1 MAIDKQKEILE
12 LRKTYLNKFEKY
24 ETKILLAWFGIIVLP
39 LFILWLQDK
48 MNGTLVLVIAL
59 FGCFLDMILEKWRK
73 KSYND
78 LILDIEQDKISI
90 IKPEGS
96 HHQDKI
102 ISTPVIKTQK
112 VEPKEN
118 DNELMR
124 LAIIT
129 LLIVAMFGI
138 LQYFQGMTF
147 DTISTDVIL
156 KVVALVMLK
165 ATFPIFAIYLIL
177 LGLNTRYEKNRN
189 YPKLQA
195 FFYDLGI
202 FLTTF
207 VIILASLFYF
217 FVWLLVKI
225 PTFPMGVI
233 VGVLWGVIITS
244 AIVIYFSIRN
254 HFKKKDRL

>member
-1 MAIDKQKEILE
+1 MAVDKQKEILE
-12 LRKTYLNKFEKY
+12 LRKTYLNKFEKF
-24 ETKILLAWFGIIVLP
+24 ETKILIAWFGIVVLP
-39 LFILWLQDK
+39 LFILWLQGK
-48 MNGTLVLVIAL
+48 MNGPLVLIIAL
-59 FGCFLDMILEKWRK
+59 FGCFLDIVLEAWRK

-78 LILDIEQDKISI
+78 LIIEIEEDKISTI
-90 IKPEGS
+90 GPKENIKQE
-96 HHQDKI
+96 KI
-102 ISTPVIKTQK
+102 ISSQVIKSQK
-112 VEPKEN
+112 IEIKES

-129 LLIVAMFGI
+129 LLIAAMFEI
-138 LQYFQGMTF
+138 LQYFQGTTF
-147 DTISTDVIL
+147 DTINTDVIL

-177 LGLNTRYEKNRN
+177 LGLNTRYEKNRT

-195 FFYDLGI
+195 FFYDLGL

-254 HFKKKDRL
+254 HFKKKR